1 MRRFRELTF
10 VLFILLVLVVVLPER
25 PAVVMVLVTDPIS
38 EDPELVPSV
47 VKALDNPGYSV
58 THVVGSDVTVDR
70 MKKLEG
76 VDVLIMRVHS
86 SVNDDAGWVFTG
98 ERYDN
103 NRYFVE
109 QMTDEVHRAKTSPEG
124 EYLFA
129 VGSSFFERYL
139 PEMDGVEVLVMG
151 CDAAQSRELADVF
164 LGKGVSLY
172 VSWDG
177 PVSLEYTDLV
187 FERILSHFTDGKTM
201 EETVEM
207 VSHELGEDPHFKSVL
222 RCFKR

>member
-1 MRRFRELTF
+1 MRRLRELTF
-10 VLFILLVLVVVLPER
+10 VLFILLVLAVVLPER
-25 PAVVMVLVTDPIS
+25 PSGVKVLVIDPIS
-38 EDPELVPSV
+38 EDPELTPSI

-58 THVVGSDVTVDR
+58 THVIGSDVTVGR

-76 VDVLIMRVHS
+76 VDLLIMRVHS
-86 SVNDDAGWVFTG
+86 SVNDDAVWVFTG

-103 NRYFVE
+103 NRYLVE
-109 QMTDEVHRAKTSPEG
+109 QMTDEIHRARTSPEG

-139 PEMDGVEVLVMG
+139 PEIDGVEVLVMG

-164 LGKGVSLY
+164 LGKGASLY

-187 FERILSHFTDGKTM
+187 FARILRYSSDGKTM
-201 EETVEM
+201 EEAVEA
-207 VSHELGEDPHFKSVL
+207 VSHELGADPHFKSVL
-222 RCFKR
+222 RCFKQ